1 MVLGIYS
8 VVVEIMLSQGGLYSF
23 SLHPLGF
30 QWIFVTL
37 LNALSLKGQCEKK
50 YKIQLRKRL
59 VSELPK
65 LKINA
70 AQSTW
75 QKNLITNI
83 HGTQA

>member
-37 LNALSLKGQCEKK
+37 LNALSLKGQFEKK
-50 YKIQLRKRL
+50 TKF
-59 VSELPK
+59 SC
-65 LKINA
+65 NA
-70 AQSTW
+70 AGFIASKAQGIIDVAQSTW
-75 QKNLITNI
+75 KKTN
-83 HGTQA
+83 